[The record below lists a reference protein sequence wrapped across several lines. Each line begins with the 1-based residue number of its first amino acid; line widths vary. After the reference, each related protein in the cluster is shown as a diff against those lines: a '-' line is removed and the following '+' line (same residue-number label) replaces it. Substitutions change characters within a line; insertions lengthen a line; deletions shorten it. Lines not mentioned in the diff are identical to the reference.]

1 MARSSKAPVRP
12 ARFSRT
18 AETNGSLVA
27 LPPEPVADLALQR
40 LLQDQPCCQQHQIRA
55 LRRRCQAA
63 VDQSL
68 ETLACLVGGGYSRC
82 HGMLPGDPAPT
93 GSPLPAFTQ
102 AGCIPTLFSSKLTP
116 SPASH
121 WTDAVLSAGRSV
133 ATGTFMPV
141 PVPS

>member
-18 AETNGSLVA
+18 AATIGS
-27 LPPEPVADLALQR
+27 PEPVPDLALQR

-55 LRRRCQAA
+55 LRRRYQAA

-68 ETLACLVGGGYSRC
+68 ETLACLLGGGYSRC
-82 HGMLPGDPAPT
+82 HGMLPADPAPT
-93 GSPLPAFTQ
+93 ASPLPAFTQ

-116 SPASH
+116 SP
-121 WTDAVLSAGRSV
+121 VRSR
-133 ATGTFMPV
+133 TWWLR
-141 PVPS
+141 